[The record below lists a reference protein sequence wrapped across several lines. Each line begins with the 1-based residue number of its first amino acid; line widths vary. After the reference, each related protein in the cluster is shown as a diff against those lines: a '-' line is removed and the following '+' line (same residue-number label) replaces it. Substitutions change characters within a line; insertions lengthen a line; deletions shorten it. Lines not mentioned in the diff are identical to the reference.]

1 MPSPTTPISHLN
13 RWERRTVLGLGGLMF
28 LLALYV
34 GLARVERAKT
44 ELGPTGARAW
54 VVVDEVDRPAMAIA
68 FLVAGLGFLG
78 WGLNGL
84 RLSKVQLGGMDAGS
98 AAQAAQALDAAGMAA
113 MEVSVKSAHVPRPDD
128 AMAEELTLRDGD
140 AWVFDRVHAPLSLVA
155 DVVKHWPK
163 ELEHQKPGLWVDL
176 EFVSKPKGK
185 ANSVWTVKFKHTPP
199 IKVTYGSKSKKS
211 T

>member
-13 RWERRTVLGLGGLMF
+13 RWERRTILGLGA
-28 LLALYV
+28 LLFILGLYV
-34 GLARVERAKT
+34 GLRPAPRLKT
-44 ELGPTGARAW
+44 EFNGAGVKNW
-54 VVVDEVDRPAMAIA
+54 MVLDEVDHPEIAIA
-68 FLVAGLGFLG
+68 FLAAGMLFLA

-113 MEVSVKSAHVPRPDD
+113 MEVPVKSAHVPRPDD
-128 AMAEELTLRDGD
+128 AMAEELTLREGD
-140 AWVFDRVHAPLSLVA
+140 SWVFDRVHAPLSLIS

-185 ANSVWTVKFKHTPP
+185 ANSVWMVKFKHTPP
-199 IKVTYGSKSKKS
+199 IRVVYGSKVKSK
-211 T
+211 

>member
-13 RWERRTVLGLGGLMF
+13 RWERRTILGLGALLL
-28 LLALYV
+28 LLALYT
-34 GLARVERAKT
+34 GLAPASRLKT
-44 ELGPTGARAW
+44 TFLGTGVRSW
-54 VVVDEVDRPAMAIA
+54 MVLDEVDRPGVAIA
-68 FLVAGLGFLG
+68 FLAAGMLFLG

-128 AMAEELTLRDGD
+128 AMAEELTLREGD
-140 AWVFDRVHAPLSLVA
+140 AWVFDRVHAPLSLIS

-199 IKVTYGSKSKKS
+199 IRVTYGSKGKKKD
-211 T
+211 